1 MSTPVGSLRRK
12 SQGDSMLLYGSI
24 WQTSGAETPLTIVD
38 PGFAASS
45 VIVTAD
51 VIQTYQQ
58 IIFDLQRQ
66 VLRYEAL
73 LEYYLRGERAEDEIA
88 VEPSTPLSAAS
99 LGMVNS
105 ILRVRLTES
114 SVLRAYDEEET

>member
-1 MSTPVGSLRRK
+1 MSTPVGSLRRR
-12 SQGDSMLLYGSI
+12 SQDDAMLLYGSI
-24 WQTSGAETPLTIVD
+24 WQSSGAETPLTIVD
-38 PGFAASS
+38 AAFVASS
-45 VIVTAD
+45 VVVTPD

-66 VLRYEAL
+66 VLRYKAL

-88 VEPSTPLSAAS
+88 IEPSTPLSAAA
-99 LGMVNS
+99 LGTVNS